1 MKITSEIIKIGICST
16 ADFASGTITAT
27 FPDRQDIVTQDI
39 PVVLAG
45 GGLKNSL
52 PKVGDTVVCLMLGN
66 SLSNGICIGVI
77 PDSIPGAITQ
87 EGVYFEDGSCAYYD
101 TSSQQLVIKA
111 ASGVKIDGDLT
122 VTGNVM
128 GANIGGG

>member
-1 MKITSEIIKIGICST
+1 MYSERIKIGICST

-27 FPDRQDIVTQDI
+27 FPDRQDIVTQDL
-39 PVVLAG
+39 PVILAG

-52 PKVGDTVVCLMLGN
+52 PKVGDTVICLMLGN
-66 SLSNGICIGVI
+66 SLSNGICIGII
-77 PDSIPGAITQ
+77 PDSIPGSATQ
-87 EGVYFEDGSCAYYD
+87 EGVYFEDGSYVYYD
-101 TSSQQLVIKA
+101 KSAQQLVVKA

-128 GANIGGG
+128 ATNIGGG